1 MPSTL
6 PVILSGGSGTRLW
19 PLSRRLAPK
28 QLQPLIGNAT
38 MLQTTVQRVAN
49 LGQAPLVIANVDHL
63 EEIKSQVPASSQ
75 LVGEPVARNT
85 AAAVAAAA
93 LLASEDTVLLIL
105 PADHYIADVDA
116 FHRAVAGA
124 VTAAQSGY
132 LVTFGVVPDR
142 PETGYGYIIVGEEQR
157 EGRRVARF
165 VEKPDALT
173 AAELIAGGALWNGGM
188 FAFQAGILREEM
200 ARYEPAVVKAVTAA
214 ITGAKHQ
221 GNVVVLGDEFAAA
234 PSISLDVAVMER
246 TDRGLVV
253 ALDAGWSDAGSWE
266 SLYSL
271 GAKDERGNV
280 VIGDVVAD
288 GLAASYVRSE
298 GPLVVALGVHNLVIV
313 ATHDAVLVTSRD
325 RAQDVKALV
334 ERLEDRAEVSKP
346 PDDQPTSR

>member
-1 MPSTL
+1 MPPVL

-28 QLQPLIGNAT
+28 QLQPLIGQDT

-49 LGQAPLVIANVDHL
+49 LQRAPLVIANVDHL
-63 EEIKSQVPASSQ
+63 EEIQSQLPVSSQ

-116 FHRAVAGA
+116 FHRAMAQA

-142 PETGYGYIIVGEEQR
+142 PETGYGYIIGGER
-157 EGRRVARF
+157 LSEGRSIVRF
-165 VEKPDALT
+165 VEKPDAIT

-188 FAFQAGILREEM
+188 FAFQAGVLRGEM
-200 ARYEPAVVKAVTAA
+200 ARHEPAVLKAVTAA
-214 ITGAKHQ
+214 IAGARHR

-246 TDRGLVV
+246 TDRGLVI

-266 SLYSL
+266 SLYEL
-271 GAKDERGNV
+271 GSKDERGNV
-280 VIGDVVAD
+280 LIGDVLTD
-288 GLAASYVRSE
+288 DLAASYVRSE

-313 ATHDAVLVTSRD
+313 ATQDAVLVTSRD
-325 RAQDVKALV
+325 RAQDVKVLV
-334 ERLEDRAEVSKP
+334 ERLEDRAEVSIP
-346 PDDQPTSR
+346 PDGQPTSR